1 MTGAALL
8 TTLTSAVRDGW
19 AAESRAA
26 AQRLKACYEMLY
38 ECLRQD
44 EAGAGNESR
53 PGHAVVDPFDVA
65 VGYLVSA
72 TAISARRAAT
82 MLNFSWDLSE
92 RFPAVLAALS
102 AGRMEVRAA
111 EMLVRQMEMVDH
123 TVLAH
128 VQQEVVDQY
137 LAALEAGERLGVQA
151 VRDRVD
157 EIIKRHD
164 AEGIRRRREDAARAR
179 GVRIDKGS
187 DGMSTLRATLHSDE
201 VAVLAEAID
210 NHVAEQAEAEAEA
223 AASAAA
229 DAEAAGEPA
238 PMPEDEL
245 NYPLVQ
251 RRADALLSL
260 VCGDVLGS
268 DGAGG
273 GPATLRPK
281 VTVIARGGGV
291 DDDELEQTRVEFT
304 RTGQAA
310 MQALLD
316 MLANSDGASIERV
329 DPRIG
334 AADNQERALKYRPGA
349 GLARRV
355 RLRDG
360 TCRHPG
366 CTVPATA
373 CDLDHVVPFDHADPG
388 RGGRTEEA
396 NLMGLCRRHH
406 RFKTFSDWHYRL
418 ESDGTLIVT
427 APDGATMVTRPSGP
441 LAAYRREQAEAEA
454 GAWQRQLR
462 RSPDPVTTA
471 GRDHSEPTYW
481 ARRAARLAAER
492 ADRDRTRPNHP
503 SRWRRRN
510 VPVVTDNA
518 PVGSTVEHD
527 VRRLLDQVHEEALD
541 LILDPPPF

>member
-1 MTGAALL
+1 MAGAVLL
-8 TTLTSAVRDGW
+8 TALTTAVREGW

-26 AQRLKACYEMLY
+26 AQRLKACYELLY

-72 TAISARRAAT
+72 TAVSARRATT
-82 MLNFSWDLSE
+82 MLNFSWELNE
-92 RFPAVLAALS
+92 RFPAVMAALS
-102 AGRMEVRAA
+102 AGRIEVRVA
-111 EMLVRQMEMVDH
+111 EMLVRQMELVDH
-123 TVLAH
+123 TVLEQ
-128 VQQEVVDQY
+128 VQQEVVEQY

-157 EIIKRHD
+157 EVIKRHD
-164 AEGIRRRREDAARAR
+164 VEGVRRRREDAARAR

-201 VAVLAEAID
+201 MAVLAEAID
-210 NHVAEQAEAEAEA
+210 HHAAEQADAEAEA

-229 DAEAAGEPA
+229 AAEAAGEPA
-238 PMPEDEL
+238 PVAEGDG

-268 DGAGG
+268 DEAAG

-281 VTVIARGGGV
+281 VTVIASGGDG
-291 DDDELEQTRVEFT
+291 DDDERTRVEFT

-310 MQALLD
+310 LQALLD
-316 MLANSDGASIERV
+316 MLAHSDGASIERV
-329 DPRIG
+329 DPRLG
-334 AADNQERALKYRPGA
+334 AADQPDRALIYRPGA

-396 NLMGLCRRHH
+396 NLAALCRRHH
-406 RFKTFSDWHYRL
+406 RFKTFSDWTYRL
-418 ESDGTLIVT
+418 EPDGTLIVT
-427 APDGATMVTRPSGP
+427 SPDGATMVTRPSGP
-441 LAAYRREQAEAEA
+441 LAAYRREQVEAEA
-454 GAWQRQLR
+454 HAWCRQLR
-462 RSPDPVTTA
+462 RSRET
-471 GRDHSEPTYW
+471 SEPTYW
-481 ARRAARLAAER
+481 ARRATRLAAER
-492 ADRDRTRPNHP
+492 AGRDRTRPSHA

-510 VPVVTDNA
+510 VPVVTENGPA
-518 PVGSTVEHD
+518 ESAVEQG
-527 VRRLLDQVHEEALD
+527 VRRLLDQVREEALD